1 MIRQGKGSNKIKSF
15 LRKVVL
21 YQGLVGENWQYGQ
34 VNNGTEP
41 ITGDLS
47 KLLQQGLSG
56 RGFGG
61 TSGGRGTSLGSI
73 CRTIFNE
80 AHHLK
85 KELAKL
91 GHEFVDPML
100 ALNSLEGVKS
110 ELTPNELQAHHAS
123 YSKVCTELQNIN
135 DRFTYLRGAYQGYLG
150 VMHIGGCRNSYNR
163 VDLPSEPTPLDAF
176 IGPMELLDYKKKY
189 GNEVIIPEEQEGDD
203 SDLGASGWQRLRRR
217 MLAQP
222 IIKKQTILPTEND
235 PNKSTIQ
242 NKVVKA
248 PMLYSSDGIP
258 VARKLFDIVMLLK
271 AEEQPLTNNDMI
283 RKLAMDV
290 VNDSELF
297 ESACNNERIFYDRAK
312 GTFEYKP
319 TYKIRSKEDL
329 LELLKRIVVSRAWR

>member
-1 MIRQGKGSNKIKSF
+1 MKFNALVVAAMVITSVNAGWKDGGKG
-15 LRKVVL
+15 LRKVDWMGSASHLAEKAGDMAKDFAKKTNDVTKD
-21 YQGLVGENWQYGQ
+21 LVKKTG
-34 VNNGTEP
+34 VVAKSTMARSP
-41 ITGDLS
+41 SLGDLS

-203 SDLGASGWQRLRRR
+203 SDLGASGWQ
-217 MLAQP
+217 
-222 IIKKQTILPTEND
+222 
-235 PNKSTIQ
+235 
-242 NKVVKA
+242 
-248 PMLYSSDGIP
+248 
-258 VARKLFDIVMLLK
+258 
-271 AEEQPLTNNDMI
+271 
-283 RKLAMDV
+283 
-290 VNDSELF
+290 
-297 ESACNNERIFYDRAK
+297 
-312 GTFEYKP
+312 
-319 TYKIRSKEDL
+319 
-329 LELLKRIVVSRAWR
+329 